1 MRARLVLPIAL
12 LASVL
17 CAAPASAQG
26 LPGLTTGFTDPVFQS
41 ASPSVRA
48 QWLTRAVE
56 EHAGIVR
63 LNITWASVPRERPPS
78 EAAASDPSWGGY
90 DGASTDDAVSD
101 AAAHGLRVQI
111 TISGAPAWAEGTHRP
126 SSAAPGSWMPSPAAF
141 GAFARAAALRY
152 SGDYAPP
159 GSSAPLP
166 RVRYWQAWNEP
177 NLSLYLTPQWRRVRH
192 AWAPASPAI
201 YRTLLDAFYAAVK
214 GAQPDALIL
223 SGGTAPYGDLPGGQ
237 RMPPA
242 QFVRNLFCLSES
254 GLRPERCPDPARFD
268 ILDHHPY
275 SIEGPFFR
283 AVNRDDVAIA
293 DMAKL
298 TVPLRRA
305 ERLHLVGGARHHQV
319 WVTELAWES
328 SPPNPLGVPLAT
340 QARWLE
346 QSFQLLWREG
356 VSTVMWYLIVD
367 LPPVP
372 SYEVS
377 FQSGGVYLLDGA
389 PKPSATAFR
398 FPFLTNPAGV
408 DHALAWG
415 KAPSSGPVA
424 IERQLGST
432 WRVLRTLHPGSGGVF
447 QARLPARRGALLRA
461 RQGGE
466 LSLGW
471 RVG

>member
-1 MRARLVLPIAL
+1 
-12 LASVL
+12 
-17 CAAPASAQG
+17 
-26 LPGLTTGFTDPVFQS
+26 
-41 ASPSVRA
+41 
-48 QWLTRAVE
+48 
-56 EHAGIVR
+56 
-63 LNITWASVPRERPPS
+63 
-78 EAAASDPSWGGY
+78 
-90 DGASTDDAVSD
+90 
-101 AAAHGLRVQI
+101 
-111 TISGAPAWAEGTHRP
+111 
-126 SSAAPGSWMPSPAAF
+126 
-141 GAFARAAALRY
+141 
-152 SGDYAPP
+152 
-159 GSSAPLP
+159 
-166 RVRYWQAWNEP
+166 
-177 NLSLYLTPQWRRVRH
+177 
-192 AWAPASPAI
+192 
-201 YRTLLDAFYAAVK
+201 
-214 GAQPDALIL
+214 
-223 SGGTAPYGDLPGGQ
+223 
-237 RMPPA
+237 
-242 QFVRNLFCLSES
+242 
-254 GLRPERCPDPARFD
+254 
-268 ILDHHPY
+268 
-275 SIEGPFFR
+275 
-283 AVNRDDVAIA
+283 VNRDDVAIA

-298 TVPLRRA
+298 IGPLRRA

-398 FPFLTNPAGV
+398 FPFLANLAGV

-432 WRVLRTLHPGSGGVF
+432 WRVVRMLRPGSSGVF

-461 RQGGE
+461 RQGDE